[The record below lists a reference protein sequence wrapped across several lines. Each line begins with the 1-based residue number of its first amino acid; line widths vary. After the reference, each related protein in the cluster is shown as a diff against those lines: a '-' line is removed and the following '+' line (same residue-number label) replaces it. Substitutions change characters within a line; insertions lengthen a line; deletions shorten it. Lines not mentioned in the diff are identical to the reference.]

1 MAAFTKAA
9 KSRQRQHLERGQV
22 GSGLAS
28 RRALGLL
35 EKKDDYRL
43 RAADFHKKRDALR
56 ALRRRAQEK
65 NPDEFY
71 FRMTRER
78 LQDGAHVLSQQE
90 EDPPPEQQ
98 KLLKTQDLKYVEM
111 KRAAEV
117 QGFQQANKP
126 HPGAGR
132 DGMQGFDVALHLNTA
147 PELVSRVYNRPTL
160 ETLKRNAVSGI
171 TTDGQLQ
178 GNKFG
183 SVLSVGANQLASAMM
198 GCAQERLGWGAA
210 GLDSP
215 VAGRLARQRKGQYSL
230 LKQRIERERKMF
242 VIAQKLQ
249 TRKDLLDKTERVKLK
264 KETVNQPAIYRF
276 QFRRKR

>member
-9 KSRQRQHLERGQV
+9 KSRQRQHLERGQ
-22 GSGLAS
+22 LAS

-35 EKKDDYRL
+35 EKKGDYRL

-78 LQDGAHVLSQQE
+78 LQDGAHVISQQE

-117 QGFQQANKP
+117 QGFQQANKS

-132 DGMQGFDVALHLNTA
+132 DGSWGPRILPASPCSAVPVQGFDVALHLNTA

-178 GNKFG
+178 
-183 SVLSVGANQLASAMM
+183 
-198 GCAQERLGWGAA
+198 
-210 GLDSP
+210 
-215 VAGRLARQRKGQYSL
+215 RLARQRKGQYSL

>member
-9 KSRQRQHLERGQV
+9 KSRQRQHLERGQ
-22 GSGLAS
+22 LAS

-35 EKKDDYRL
+35 EKKGDYRL

-78 LQDGAHVLSQQE
+78 LQDGAHLIGQRE
-90 EDPPPEQQ
+90 EEPPPEQQ

-117 QGFQQANKP
+117 QKIEQLKSELHLLGAEGKQPNK
-126 HPGAGR
+126 HVFFF
-132 DGMQGFDVALHLNTA
+132 DTKKEVQGFDVALHLNTA

-160 ETLKRNAVSGI
+160 ETLKKNAVSGI

-178 GNKFG
+178 
-183 SVLSVGANQLASAMM
+183 
-198 GCAQERLGWGAA
+198 
-210 GLDSP
+210 
-215 VAGRLARQRKGQYSL
+215 RLARQRKGQYSL

>member
-9 KSRQRQHLERGQV
+9 KSRQRQHLERGQ
-22 GSGLAS
+22 LAS

-35 EKKDDYRL
+35 EKKGDYRL

-78 LQDGAHVLSQQE
+78 LQDGAHVISQQE

-117 QGFQQANKP
+117 QKIERLKSELHLLGAEGKQPNK
-126 HPGAGR
+126 HLFFF
-132 DGMQGFDVALHLNTA
+132 DTKEEVQGFDVALHLNTA

-178 GNKFG
+178 
-183 SVLSVGANQLASAMM
+183 
-198 GCAQERLGWGAA
+198 
-210 GLDSP
+210 
-215 VAGRLARQRKGQYSL
+215 RLARQRKGQYSL